1 MTENCTVPASLDWLY
16 TMSEINRI
24 VNGSHVPFIVFTGG
38 EVIDQAGKHVRLW
51 GQKCDKVFINI
62 MSNYKQ
68 YKEHSIHFPISKIQ
82 IVHIVN
88 SISKTAIL
96 MPVN

>member
-1 MTENCTVPASLDWLY
+1 
-16 TMSEINRI
+16 
-24 VNGSHVPFIVFTGG
+24 
-38 EVIDQAGKHVRLW
+38 
-51 GQKCDKVFINI
+51 

-68 YKEHSIHFPISKIQ
+68 YKEHSIYFPISKIQ

-96 MPVN
+96 MPVD